1 MYPQRCTVV
10 AIRKTKPSSPLPGT
24 PRPPRPSSLAPPP
37 PRPRSRPE
45 RARLPDWTLCEFLTR
60 GGPTEWTEFTQKGT
74 YASSQ
79 GMRKKLYDC
88 AAICDACM

>member
-1 MYPQRCTVV
+1 MYPHSCRNPKD
-10 AIRKTKPSSPLPGT
+10 KTFLAPPGHSPPS
-24 PRPPRPSSLAPPP
+24 RPPRPSSLAPPP

-45 RARLPDWTLCEFLTR
+45 RARLPDWTLCEFLTP
-60 GGPTEWTEFTQKGT
+60 GGRTEWTEFTQKGT